1 MICGRLGPAL
11 LHKTLSMRVVFAMS
25 SKQTRRARLWR
36 TRRRSA
42 EANLFVKHG
51 PAQSAGHLQ
60 NLPAAAVLSFL
71 KDTRGA
77 LSWNVYDLRESLNI
91 GEAEAAQV
99 IAVMQLQGYAAPG
112 SGGGEWLTT
121 QNGNIVSGSKEPRFA
136 RAKVLQA
143 ISELRAR
150 MQAVNKDTHAPYY
163 VQTGV
168 AYGDFLSGRERVQ
181 AADVGIQLAPRTA
194 MKRNTISAREGAAQR
209 VFLRVLRNRD
219 ARLTLQ
225 PYQEWMSAR
234 SHRKL
239 L

>member
-1 MICGRLGPAL
+1 
-11 LHKTLSMRVVFAMS
+11 MS
-25 SKQTRRARLWR
+25 SKQTRSASLRR
-36 TRRRSA
+36 TSQRSA
-42 EANLFVKHG
+42 DANLFVKQG

-60 NLPAAAVLSFL
+60 SLPATAVLSFL

-77 LSWNVYDLRESLNI
+77 LSWNVRDLRKSLNI

-99 IAVMQLQGYAAPG
+99 MAVMQLQGYAALE
-112 SGGGEWLTT
+112 SAGGEWLTT

-136 RAKVLQA
+136 REKVLQA

-150 MQAVNKDTHAPYY
+150 MQAVNKDSHAPYR
-163 VQTGV
+163 VETGV

-181 AADVGIQLAPRTA
+181 AADVGIELAPRTP
-194 MKRNTISAREGAAQR
+194 MKSSTISARESAAR
-209 VFLRVLRNRD
+209 RAFLRLLRNRD
-219 ARLTLQ
+219 ARLALQ
-225 PYQEWMSAR
+225 PYEEWMSAR